1 MAETV
6 QDNIVECYEKVQG
19 GAQKSQYETE
29 SVKITAY
36 RVGQIVRIDI
46 KEK

>member
-6 QDNIVECYEKVQG
+6 TDNIVECYEKVVK

-36 RVGQIVRIDI
+36 RVGVIIRIDI